1 MDRRSVLAGF
11 AASAA
16 LAFTRWPA
24 RAIASAPHSPEGLRL
39 VAILD
44 QIYQALINLDPEF
57 ATTLGVDTGDRKSAR
72 SRLAD
77 RSVAGVQKYQDF
89 YRQSLAKIKSITP
102 ARLQPAELVD
112 YETFVGP
119 WTNMVN
125 AFDTFSYG
133 TSSWPEPYIVSQLSG
148 CYRQLPD
155 FLVTQHPI
163 QSADDAEAYLARC
176 ADFSHQ
182 LDHETVRLKSDHADG
197 IIAPDFVI
205 DGALTMLAA
214 VMKPLPQDHRLVTNL
229 AEKAASFPGDWAKR
243 CQVIIATQ
251 IYPALNRQAE
261 ALRKIRPQ
269 ATANAGIWGLP
280 KGDAYYAYALRY
292 ATTTDLSADAI
303 HKMGLEQMAELT
315 ARADGILRA
324 QGRTSG
330 TVGQRLDAL
339 GREERFLYANNDE
352 GKARLIADL
361 NKQVVAI
368 RARLP
373 EVFGRMPKSAVEVRR
388 IPADIESGAPGG
400 YYDMPSLDGTRPGAY
415 YINLRDTAENP
426 SWSLPTLTYHEAL
439 PGHHHQIALS
449 LEAEDTP
456 ALRRLPAYSVFSE
469 GWGLYAE
476 RLADEMGMYADDPF
490 GQLGYL
496 QSFMFRAARL
506 VVDTGLHHYRW
517 SRERAIQYMNDALG
531 TTESSNRTEVDRYCV
546 WPGQATSYMVGQLRW
561 VAIREKARAALGDA
575 FDIRGFHDVALAA
588 GTVPMDVLEK
598 IIDRWVAAQKP

>member
-16 LAFTRWPA
+16 LAFAQWPA
-24 RAIASAPHSPEGLRL
+24 RVWATAPHSEEGARL
-39 VAILD
+39 IALLD
-44 QIYQALINLDPEF
+44 KIYEALIDLDPEF
-57 ATTLGVDTGDRKSAR
+57 ATTLGVDTGVRKAAR
-72 SRLAD
+72 ARLAD
-77 RSVAGVQKYQDF
+77 RSAAGVKKYQDF
-89 YRQSLAKIKSITP
+89 YRRSLAELKMIDPGK
-102 ARLQPAELVD
+102 LQPAELVNL
-112 YETFVGP
+112 ETFAGP
-119 WTNMVN
+119 WANIVN
-125 AFDTFSYG
+125 AFDTFRYG

-148 CYRQLPD
+148 CYRQIPD

-163 QSADDAEAYLARC
+163 RSAEDAEAYLARC
-176 ADFSHQ
+176 EDFARQ
-182 LDHETVRLKSDHADG
+182 IDHETDRLKVDHAEG
-197 IIAPDFVI
+197 IIAPDFII
-205 DGALTMLAA
+205 DGALTMLTA
-214 VMKPLPQDHRLVTNL
+214 VMKPLPQANRLTSNL
-229 AEKAASFPGDWAKR
+229 AEKTASFPGDWAAR
-243 CQVIIATQ
+243 CQSIISAR
-251 IYPALNRQAE
+251 IYPALKRQAD
-261 ALRKIRPQ
+261 ALRAVRPK
-269 ATANAGIWGLP
+269 ATSNAGIWDLP
-280 KGDAYYAYALRY
+280 KGAEYYAYALRY

-303 HKMGLEQMAELT
+303 HQMGLEQMAQLS

-324 QGRTSG
+324 QGMSEG
-330 TVGQRLDAL
+330 SVGKRLDAL
-339 GREERFLYANNDE
+339 GREKRFLYANTDE
-352 GKARLIADL
+352 GKAKLITDL
-361 NKQVVAI
+361 NKQVIAI

-449 LEAEDTP
+449 LEADDTP

-517 SRERAIQYMNDALG
+517 SRERAVHYMNDTLG

-598 IIDRWVAAQKP
+598 IIDRWVAAQKR